1 MKGWVSTAARD
12 TLAALVVSLAAVSFY
27 LSAASLVFQG
37 PLAPQLTV
45 AIGAALAGGVVMSL
59 FGAWKGSLP
68 LASPGPE
75 PATVPV
81 LAALCSGVAGQ
92 VGGAALL
99 PTVVASLAV
108 ASLAVG
114 AAWWLLGAR
123 RWGDVIRYI
132 PYPVIGGFLGSV
144 GWLMVSGGLGVAS
157 GTGFGFRAA
166 AHWVA
171 TADLRVASGLAI
183 GALLWWGTFKIRH
196 LLTLPALLVLF
207 TLLLHAGLWGAGL
220 DTDAARAQGWL
231 LPPLGRTLPEPLL
244 QPALLAQVDWLVVL
258 REAGL
263 IASIVI
269 VATIALLL
277 SDTSLEV
284 AWDERADL
292 NQDLRV
298 LGQGN
303 VAVAFAG
310 ALTGGISISR
320 SVLNRAA
327 GAAGRGS
334 GVALAV
340 VCTLVMLWGGPV
352 VGLVPRPLLGGL
364 LVFLGIGMLKTWL
377 VDARVR
383 LTRAD
388 YVTVAGMV
396 AMTAVAGF
404 LPAVCVGVLACCLDF
419 AVAWARL
426 APVRRLVDRNDW
438 PGRDERSALQ
448 MEHLRTHGA
457 RWRIVELQGA
467 LFFGSAIALVGR
479 VEALLAQAPERL
491 LFDFRH
497 VRWLDSSGAQALG
510 RLFKAAQK
518 NGCEVHLSGL
528 SPASAAA
535 LRAAG
540 AAGDAGPP
548 VHADIDT
555 ALGAWDESVLQAAGI
570 VAPSLLSA
578 LAPALGSEAA
588 AKRLLD
594 AFEPLALAAGEV
606 LFRQGDA
613 SDALYLV
620 QSGRLAALV
629 RQGDAEV
636 AVRTSGPGATI
647 GEMGLFRGRDRSAT
661 LRAEQ
666 PSVVLRLAHARLA
679 ELETQEPALASALY
693 RFFLHQ
699 LAGRLDQSTA
709 QAAALAR

>member
-1 MKGWVSTAARD
+1 MKGWGSTAARD
-12 TLAALVVSLAAVSFY
+12 TVAALVVSLAAVSFY

-37 PLAPQLTV
+37 PLAPHLTV
-45 AIGAALAGGVVMSL
+45 AIGAALAGGVVLSL

-68 LASPGPE
+68 LSSPGPE

-81 LAALCSGVAGQ
+81 LAALCSATASQ
-92 VGGAALL
+92 VSGPALL
-99 PTVVASLAV
+99 PTVLAV
-108 ASLAVG
+108 LALSALAVG

-157 GTGFGFRAA
+157 GQAFSFRAA
-166 AHWVA
+166 AAWA
-171 TADLRVASGLAI
+171 LNADERVACGLLI
-183 GALLWWGTFKIRH
+183 GALLWWGTLKIRH

-207 TLLLHAGLWGAGL
+207 TLLLHAGLWATGL
-220 DTDAARAQGWL
+220 DTAGARAQGWL

-244 QPALLAQVDWLVVL
+244 QPALLAQVDALAVL

-263 IASIVI
+263 IASVVI

-303 VAVAFAG
+303 VAAAFAG

-334 GVALAV
+334 GVALAA
-340 VCTLVMLWGGPV
+340 VCTLVMVWGGPV

-388 YVTVAGMV
+388 YITVAGMV

-404 LPAVCVGVLACCLDF
+404 LAAVCVGVLACCLDF

-438 PGRDERSALQ
+438 PGRDERSAVQ
-448 MEHLRTHGA
+448 MEHLQAHGA

-467 LFFGSAIALVGR
+467 LFFGSAIALVER
-479 VEALLAQAPERL
+479 VEALLAQRPERL

-528 SPASAAA
+528 SAASAAA

-540 AAGDAGPP
+540 AVGDAVPP
-548 VHADIDT
+548 VHADIDA

-570 VAPSLLSA
+570 GAPSLLSA

-594 AFEPLALAAGEV
+594 AFEPLALAPGEV

-647 GEMGLFRGRDRSAT
+647 GEMGLFRGRQRSAT

-679 ELETQEPALASALY
+679 DLERQEPALASALY